1 MKYIGVI
8 PTMSIYNKN
17 LWSQKYILLII
28 ANLFLFFGF
37 YLVPPVI
44 LLHVQIIGGSS
55 IEISLVV
62 GAFAFTSLLFRMFGG
77 NISDVFSEKIVA
89 IAGLFLMAIATYS
102 YIFLMPK
109 AIIIMRLLHGTG
121 LGLATASLATAVS
134 YIVPKNLVGQGIGY
148 YSLTAILS
156 TSFSPIVSLLLFNR
170 IEFGGVAIFSI
181 ILYAVSAIVILFI
194 PKRPIEKKQSLV
206 LKPNEFIEK
215 NALFPSLLEFL
226 MILPALGIT
235 AMLSIYAHNISY
247 QHIWVYYIGFSFM
260 VLLTRPFI
268 GKIFDKR
275 GHKEIIL
282 LGSACMIA
290 GFVIL
295 SFARTTI
302 PLVFSSIFYGLG
314 YGAVHPSLQA
324 WAVSSAQDDRK
335 GAANGTFLSSMDLGY
350 LIGGFVL
357 GAIVSSQ
364 GYAKMYLYSP
374 IFIIILMLLYLFY
387 LLKKP
392 SFILSK
398 KENPPL

>member
-1 MKYIGVI
+1 
-8 PTMSIYNKN
+8 MSIYNKK
-17 LWSQKYILLII
+17 LWSQKYILLLI

-44 LLHVQIIGGSS
+44 LLHVQMIGGSS

-77 NISDVFSEKIVA
+77 NISDFFSEKIVA

-109 AIIIMRLLHGTG
+109 AIIIMRLLHGSG

-181 ILYAVSAIVILFI
+181 ILYAVSAIIILFI
-194 PKRPIEKKQSLV
+194 PKRPIEGKHNSLV

-235 AMLSIYAHNISY
+235 AMLSIYAHNINY

-282 LGSACMIA
+282 IGSACMIA

-295 SFARTTI
+295 SFAHTTI

-324 WAVSSAQDDRK
+324 WAVSSAMYDRK

-374 IFIIILMLLYLFY
+374 AFIIILMLLYLIY
-387 LLKKP
+387 LIRKP
-392 SFILSK
+392 SLTLSK